1 MTDKNAA
8 ALGGGAVT
16 ALFRE
21 CGALLEGHF
30 LLSSGLHSNRYLQCA
45 LILQHPEKAAL
56 LGSAIAARFRS
67 EKIGVVVGPALG
79 GILVAHEV
87 ARALG
92 VRAIFTERINGVMSL
107 RRGFRVERGERALV
121 TEDVVTTGGSTRE
134 VMDVLASAGA
144 TVAGVASIVNRA
156 GAASNPFAPIP
167 FGSLLDVD
175 VPAWE
180 KDACP
185 LCRSGEAGPA
195 VKPGSRSATP

>member
-1 MTDKNAA
+1 VKDGASVA
-8 ALGGGAVT
+8 ALDPSGVT

-45 LILQHPEKAAL
+45 LILQHPDKAAR
-56 LGSAIAARFRS
+56 LGAAIAALFWRDR
-67 EKIGVVVGPALG
+67 IGVVVGPALG
-79 GILVAHEV
+79 GVVIAHEV

-92 VRAIFTERINGVMSL
+92 VRSIFTERANGAMTL

-134 VMDVLASAGA
+134 VMDVIGSGGA
-144 TVAGVASIVNRA
+144 VVQGVASIVNRA
-156 GAASNPFAPIP
+156 GSNPFAPLP
-167 FGSLLDVD
+167 FRALLDVEVPTWETD
-175 VPAWE
+175 V
-180 KDACP
+180 CP

-195 VKPGSRSATP
+195 VKPGSRVAP